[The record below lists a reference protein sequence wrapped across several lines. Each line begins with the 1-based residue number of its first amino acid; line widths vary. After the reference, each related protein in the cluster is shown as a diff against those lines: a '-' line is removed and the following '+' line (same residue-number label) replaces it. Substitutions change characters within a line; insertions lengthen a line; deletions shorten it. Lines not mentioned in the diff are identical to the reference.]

1 MSMVDIPFSC
11 RCGTVKGH
19 LGAIDGKA
27 GSRIT
32 CYCKDCQTAAR
43 AHGAE
48 ALLDARGGSEL
59 YQTTPA
65 HIHIDE
71 GEAHVAC
78 LRLSPKGLLRW
89 YADCCDT
96 PLFNTLASP
105 KLCFAG
111 VLVHTVA
118 ADARGPLGP
127 LTAQT
132 FTESASGEGEP
143 VRKYGFAKTGFNI
156 LRRHL
161 RAKLG
166 GKAGMA
172 PFFDHAGQ
180 PVRQARILTRDE
192 RAAARPD

>member
-1 MSMVDIPFSC
+1 MVDIPFSC
-11 RCGTVKGH
+11 RCGAVNGH
-19 LGAIDGKA
+19 LAAIDRKA

-32 CYCKDCQTAAR
+32 CYCADCQTAAR
-43 AHGAE
+43 VLGSA

-65 HIHIDE
+65 HVHIDE
-71 GEAHVAC
+71 GDVHIAC
-78 LRLSPKGLLRW
+78 LRLSPKGLMRW
-89 YADCCDT
+89 YAGCCDT

-111 VLVHTVA
+111 VLVHTIA
-118 ADARGPLGP
+118 PDARGPLGP

-132 FTESASGEGEP
+132 FTESATGAGAP
-143 VRKYGFAKTGFNI
+143 VRKFGFARTGFNI

-172 PFFDHAGQ
+172 PFFDDDGQ
-180 PVRQARILTRDE
+180 PAREARILTREE